1 VFGAMSVDDHERAD
15 HERAGHESAVAA
27 AERLLSRWCG
37 ASVRL
42 TDPEDLGGSARS
54 VVLRVRVGENPF
66 SLPRTLV
73 IKRNLVE
80 SSPDVP
86 DPFAHEAASCQLLTA
101 VQPAD
106 PVSPQLIAHAPDD
119 RLLVMEDLGR
129 APTLA
134 EKLLGADPRA
144 AERGL
149 LAWAHSLGRL
159 HAVTAGREADFGALM
174 RRLGLRTWHDPI
186 APDAR
191 LALAE
196 MPDLLEAELGVVT
209 PEATAK
215 RARTSVRL
223 LGGPGFRAFSPSDLC
238 PDNNLVTNRGV
249 RFLDFEWGCIRD
261 VTLDVAYLRVPFPS
275 CCCVFRLPAGMADAM
290 LAAWRAEIIE
300 VWPRLAD
307 DDVLMP
313 RLLDAQL
320 LWTWLSTWWLMP
332 RRGEP
337 DRPIGSSESRSP
349 HRGAALVDRW
359 ERLAVQCS
367 ANEPALAVHCTAVAA
382 ALRAQYDVPEPAL
395 PTYPAFRPKAES

>member
-1 VFGAMSVDDHERAD
+1 MSVDNVERTV
-15 HERAGHESAVAA
+15 SA
-27 AERLLSRWCG
+27 AERLLTRWCG

-42 TDPEDLGGSARS
+42 TDPEDLGGSDRS

-73 IKRNLVE
+73 LKRNLAAF
-80 SSPDVP
+80 SPDVP

-106 PVSPQLIAHAPDD
+106 PVGPELIAHAADE

-134 EKLLGADPRA
+134 DKLLGADPRA

-149 LAWAHSLGRL
+149 LAWARSLGRL

-174 RRLGLRTWHDPI
+174 RRLGLRIWHDPI

-191 LALAE
+191 QALAE
-196 MPDLLEAELGVVT
+196 LPGLLAAELGVATV
-209 PEATAK
+209 EATAG
-215 RARTSVRL
+215 RARASVRL
-223 LGGPGFRAFSPSDLC
+223 LGGPGYRAFSPSDLC
-238 PDNNLVTNRGV
+238 PDNNLVTTHGV

-261 VTLDVAYLRVPFPS
+261 VTLDIAYALVPFPS
-275 CCCVFRLPAGMADAM
+275 CWCCFRLPAGMADAM
-290 LAAWRAEIIE
+290 LAAWRAEVVE
-300 VWPRLAD
+300 MWPRLAE

-313 RLLDAQL
+313 RLLDARL

-332 RRGEP
+332 RGDEP
-337 DRPIGSSESRSP
+337 DRPIGSSERTSP
-349 HRGAALVDRW
+349 RRGAVLVDRW
-359 ERLAVQCS
+359 ERLATQC
-367 ANEPALAVHCTAVAA
+367 APTEPALAEHAAAVAT
-382 ALRAQYDVPEPAL
+382 ALRRRFDVPEPAL
-395 PTYPAFRPKAES
+395 PPYPAFRAKAPA

>member
-1 VFGAMSVDDHERAD
+1 MSVDNMDHTV
-15 HERAGHESAVAA
+15 SA

-37 ASVRL
+37 ATVRL
-42 TDPEDLGGSARS
+42 TDPEDLGGSDRS
-54 VVLRVRVGENPF
+54 VVLRVRVGANPF

-73 IKRNLVE
+73 LKRNLAVF
-80 SSPDVP
+80 SPDIP

-106 PVSPQLIAHAPDD
+106 PVGPELIAHAPDE

-129 APTLA
+129 APTMA
-134 EKLLGADPRA
+134 DKLLGSDPRA

-149 LAWAHSLGRL
+149 LAWARSLGRL

-191 LALAE
+191 MALAE
-196 MPDLLEAELGVVT
+196 LPDLLTSELGVAT
-209 PEATAK
+209 PEATAE
-215 RARTSVRL
+215 RARACVQL

-238 PDNNLVTNRGV
+238 PDNNLVTNHGV

-275 CCCVFRLPAGMADAM
+275 CWCVFRLPPGMADAM
-290 LAAWRAEIIE
+290 LAAWRAEVVEI
-300 VWPRLAD
+300 WPALAD

-313 RLLDAQL
+313 RLLDAHV

-332 RRGEP
+332 RGSDL
-337 DRPIGSSESRSP
+337 DRPLGSSEPSSPRRS
-349 HRGAALVDRW
+349 AALVDRW
-359 ERLAVQCS
+359 ERLATQCS
-367 ANEPALAVHCTAVAA
+367 ATEAALAEHSMAVAA
-382 ALRAQYDVPEPAL
+382 ALRARFDVPDPAL
-395 PTYPAFRPKAES
+395 PPYPAFR

>member
-1 VFGAMSVDDHERAD
+1 MFLDDLRHTV
-15 HERAGHESAVAA
+15 SA

-42 TDPEDLGGSARS
+42 TDPEDLGGSDRS
-54 VVLRVRVGENPF
+54 VVLRVRVADNPF

-73 IKRNLVE
+73 VKRNLAQFL
-80 SSPDVP
+80 PDVA

-106 PVSPQLIAHAPDD
+106 PVGPELITHSAEE

-134 EKLLGADPRA
+134 DRLLGADPRA

-149 LAWAHSLGRL
+149 LAWARSLGRL

-174 RRLGLRTWHDPI
+174 RRLGQRTWHDPI

-196 MPDLLEAELGVVT
+196 LPALLAAELGVPT

-215 RARTSVRL
+215 RARATVRL

-238 PDNNLVTNRGV
+238 PDNNLVTSHGV

-275 CCCVFRLPAGMADAM
+275 CWCVFRLPPGMAEAM
-290 LAAWRAEIIE
+290 LAAWRAEIVE
-300 VWPRLAD
+300 MWPRLAED
-307 DDVLMP
+307 EVLMP
-313 RLLDAQL
+313 RLLDAQV

-332 RRGEP
+332 RGPQR
-337 DRPIGSSESRSP
+337 DRRIVSAEVSSP
-349 HRGAALVDRW
+349 LRGAALVDRW
-359 ERLAVQCS
+359 EGLARQCAAS
-367 ANEPALAVHCTAVAA
+367 EPALAEHSATVAD
-382 ALRAQYDVPEPAL
+382 ALRARFEVPEPAL
-395 PTYPAFRPKAES
+395 PPFPAFRNRAGG

>member
-1 VFGAMSVDDHERAD
+1 MSTDNHDHTV
-15 HERAGHESAVAA
+15 SA

-42 TDPEDLGGSARS
+42 TDPEDLGGSASS
-54 VVLRVRVGENPF
+54 VVLRVRVGANPF

-73 IKRNLVE
+73 IKRNLADH
-80 SSPDVP
+80 SPDVP
-86 DPFAHEAASCQLLTA
+86 DPYAHEAASCQLLTA

-106 PVSPQLIAHAPDD
+106 PVGPELIAHAPGE

-134 EKLLGADPRA
+134 EKLLGADPRS

-149 LAWAHSLGRL
+149 LAWARSLGRL

-191 LALAE
+191 RALAE
-196 MPDLLEAELGVVT
+196 LPDLLAAELDVAT
-209 PEATAK
+209 PDATAK
-215 RARTSVRL
+215 RARASVRL
-223 LGGPGFRAFSPSDLC
+223 LGGPGYRAFSPSDLC
-238 PDNNLVTNRGV
+238 PDNNLVTNHGV

-261 VTLDVAYLRVPFPS
+261 ITLDVAYLRVPFPS
-275 CCCVFRLPAGMADAM
+275 CWCIFRLPPGMADAM
-290 LAAWRAEIIE
+290 LAAWRAEIVE

-320 LWTWLSTWWLMP
+320 LWTWLSTWWFMP
-332 RRGEP
+332 RSGEP
-337 DRPIGSSESRSP
+337 DRPISSMHSQLPR
-349 HRGAALVDRW
+349 RGAALVDRW
-359 ERLAVQCS
+359 ERLAIQCR
-367 ANEPALAVHCTAVAA
+367 ATEPALAEHCTAVAN
-382 ALRAQYDVPEPAL
+382 ALRQRFEVPDPAL
-395 PTYPAFRPKAES
+395 PPYPAFRG